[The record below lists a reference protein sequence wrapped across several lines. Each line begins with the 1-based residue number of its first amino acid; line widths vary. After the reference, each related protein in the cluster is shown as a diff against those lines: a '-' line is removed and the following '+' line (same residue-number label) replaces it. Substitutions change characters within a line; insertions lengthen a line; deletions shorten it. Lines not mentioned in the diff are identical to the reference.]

1 MSEEILFRLIIGP
14 VFIGIIIILLI
25 IFNLKKRKKEN
36 TNNKVDYGRVYYQMV
51 LLTFVVIVILCD
63 NIYEFLLF
71 QASLILSA
79 ILISK
84 DINDNMGKMD
94 KR

>member
-1 MSEEILFRLIIGP
+1 MNEEILFKLTIGP
-14 VFIGIIIILLI
+14 VFIGIIVILLI
-25 IFNLKKRKKEN
+25 IFSLKKRKQGN
-36 TNNKVDYGRVYYQMV
+36 IINKIDYGRVYCQIV
-51 LLTFVVIVILCD
+51 FSTFVVMVILCD

-71 QASLILSA
+71 QGALIFAA

-84 DINDNMGKMD
+84 DVNDNMD